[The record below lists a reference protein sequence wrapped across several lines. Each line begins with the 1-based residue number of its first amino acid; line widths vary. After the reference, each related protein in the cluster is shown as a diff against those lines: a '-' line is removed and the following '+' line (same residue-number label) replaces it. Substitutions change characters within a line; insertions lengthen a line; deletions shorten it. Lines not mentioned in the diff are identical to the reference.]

1 MNRPLSIRVKN
12 LFESL
17 LAGAVS
23 LLGFSNCDNQEVMY
37 GTPMSFYEIKGTV
50 TDETGRPVDGAR
62 VIMRMLDNKKALAVR
77 SDTAF
82 TDSKGGYQILDQ
94 TISTRYKIRMVCQP
108 VNDSLEADS
117 INITPSFKDNGDG
130 WTHTARE
137 TVDFT
142 LKFKKI
148 LQEN

>member
-50 TDETGRPVDGAR
+50 TDETGRPVDGTR

-77 SDTAF
+77 SA
-82 TDSKGGYQILDQ
+82 
-94 TISTRYKIRMVCQP
+94 R
-108 VNDSLEADS
+108 
-117 INITPSFKDNGDG
+117 PSP
-130 WTHTARE
+130 TARE
-137 TVDFT
+137 DIRYSTRPYQPDIKSAWSVNPSTT
-142 LKFKKI
+142 LLRPI
-148 LQEN
+148 QSI